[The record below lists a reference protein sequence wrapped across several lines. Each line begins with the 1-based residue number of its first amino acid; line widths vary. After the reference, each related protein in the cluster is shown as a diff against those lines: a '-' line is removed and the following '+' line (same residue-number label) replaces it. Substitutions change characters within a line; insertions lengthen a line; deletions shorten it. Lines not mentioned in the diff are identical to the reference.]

1 MALVLAATTR
11 SVRGCASLCVECLI
25 ERERLVLDI
34 FPSQRYNLGLAP
46 RKGVTALR
54 VPPFFDTLQNGNL
67 PCSADS
73 LLSVCYVKINTS
85 GSPHIRST
93 SKFYVMNNDVL
104 VMINEL
110 EKAQEKAA
118 EMGFDGVWFRLDDMI
133 NALKKAYK
141 ID

>member
-1 MALVLAATTR
+1 
-11 SVRGCASLCVECLI
+11 
-25 ERERLVLDI
+25 
-34 FPSQRYNLGLAP
+34 
-46 RKGVTALR
+46 
-54 VPPFFDTLQNGNL
+54 
-67 PCSADS
+67 
-73 LLSVCYVKINTS
+73 
-85 GSPHIRST
+85 
-93 SKFYVMNNDVL
+93 MNNDVL

>member
-1 MALVLAATTR
+1 M
-11 SVRGCASLCVECLI
+11 
-25 ERERLVLDI
+25 LDI

-46 RKGVTALR
+46 RKGVTALC
-54 VPPFFDTLQNGNL
+54 VPPFFDALQNGNL

-73 LLSVCYVKINTS
+73 LLSKCNVKINTS

-93 SKFYVMNNDVL
+93 SKFYVMNNAVL